1 VLQPKNRGLKRFA
14 MLPRILQFAAPALIT
29 LSAAVAGSGLGGA
42 VEAAD
47 AAPTATAVASAA
59 PQCHGAYASGA
70 GKRAAHTIVCL
81 INAQRARHGL
91 PRLNPRGDLA
101 RAARRHARDMVRRGY
116 FDHRSPGGSSP
127 ASRAADAG
135 YHAVTIAENLAFGAG
150 SWGTP
155 AGTVAQWLGSPPH
168 RRALLSPRLRDI
180 GIGVAGGCPTAGYR
194 DVGTTVAATLG
205 RR

>member
-1 VLQPKNRGLKRFA
+1 MRPNNRVLKRFA
-14 MLPRILQFAAPALIT
+14 MLPRVLQFAAPALIA
-29 LSAAVAGSGLGGA
+29 LSAAVVGSGLGGA
-42 VEAAD
+42 VQAAN

-81 INAQRARHGL
+81 VNAQRARHGL
-91 PRLNPRGDLA
+91 PRLNQRGDLA
-101 RAARRHARDMVRRGY
+101 RAARRHARDMVRRAY

-135 YHAVTIAENLAFGAG
+135 YHGVTIAETLAFGTG

-155 AGTVAQWLGSPPH
+155 AGAVAQWLGSPSH
-168 RRALLSPRLRDI
+168 RAALFSRRLRDI
-180 GIGVAGGCPTAGYR
+180 GIGVADGCPNAGYR
-194 DVGTTVAATLG
+194 SVGTTVAATLG